1 MFELNVLNFVG
12 HIQGLAL
19 EEAIVV
25 FYLLSDFFFL
35 QRGNSSLGVI
45 ARPHLLPRA
54 AYVFPIIN

>member
-25 FYLLSDFFFL
+25 FYLLSDFFL
-35 QRGNSSLGVI
+35 QRGDSSVGCNS
-45 ARPHLLPRA
+45 ATTFA
-54 AYVFPIIN
+54 ATGRLCISNY